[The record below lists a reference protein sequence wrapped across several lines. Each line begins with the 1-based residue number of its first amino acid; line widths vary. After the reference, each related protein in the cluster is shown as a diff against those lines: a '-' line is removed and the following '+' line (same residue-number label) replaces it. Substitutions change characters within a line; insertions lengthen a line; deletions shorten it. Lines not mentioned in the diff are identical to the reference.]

1 MLTLLCAAWHAVISG
16 GGGLQPKESTTTR
29 IMIDRLQLMQICSKL
44 STHTIS
50 QQQFHQLWGILA
62 NSAVMA
68 KTGHHE
74 HGDDTDAEP
83 PGGYSGG
90 SGGGVRE
97 AFHAGDWLV
106 VRETAV
112 TEAGARGGG
121 RVPGGAVPGGVGLVG
136 RRRWCTLVN
145 GQLRFAD
152 QRNGATKEAI
162 DMADV
167 RRVVQLAGEPPRS
180 RGISFTVG
188 GGSRAGVLGSV
199 LGGVAGAVGGAAAR
213 SVAGAVRS
221 VAGAAATLHSVD
233 DDADAAEALGGAQ
246 VTVRVAAARGLAG
259 MDRSGTSDPYV
270 VVRCIEGNGRRTT
283 AQKSKVISRSLAP
296 VWAEGEATFC
306 FGGLGPAATS
316 TGGATEGR
324 EGQGTAAAGEGQ
336 GCAGE
341 GEATAAELPAL
352 AVGQERTGI
361 SMTAA
366 VEDDPEGD
374 DAAAATAAAAAAAS
388 IALTQ
393 QQQQQQARDSS
404 VDAEKAGGQEESSLM
419 IEIEAWDADTFSR
432 DTPLGRVRI
441 SAAPA
446 AMDGQLRWHTLGLMG
461 HGLTQQTGA
470 CGEVQVCCSYA
481 APVEQLLPPKGREEQ
496 QDEVEATAAAAEEEE
511 EEGVGAKGQPTH
523 TLELHGHTPEGS
535 EPVGGGSSA
544 ADPEVESVPRIALL
558 LEGRW
563 VELKLETVSD
573 HGVSGV
579 DGGVGAAAVRSWWEQ
594 LEAGRRWAQNLHVER
609 ISLAE
614 LLLGFA
620 TLPRTPQ
627 LAALFG
633 FMQQGRGASGGGTA
647 TALVDRP
654 VDEVHAKA
662 LMAQLGLMEQFG
674 VRILQ
679 HHQEKLDEE
688 TLTARL
694 QRSAEQQLHVLTDA
708 EKARMVEIKQRT
720 AMRCCLYGGI
730 TCLVA
735 SVFEYWA
742 SIEFNTTGIGC
753 FDPDRGCAEIA
764 FWVVVLLSLGI
775 TTFIEILLLYLDS
788 LRSS

>member
-1 MLTLLCAAWHAVISG
+1 
-16 GGGLQPKESTTTR
+16 
-29 IMIDRLQLMQICSKL
+29 
-44 STHTIS
+44 
-50 QQQFHQLWGILA
+50 
-62 NSAVMA
+62 
-68 KTGHHE
+68 
-74 HGDDTDAEP
+74 
-83 PGGYSGG
+83 
-90 SGGGVRE
+90 
-97 AFHAGDWLV
+97 
-106 VRETAV
+106 
-112 TEAGARGGG
+112 
-121 RVPGGAVPGGVGLVG
+121 
-136 RRRWCTLVN
+136 
-145 GQLRFAD
+145 
-152 QRNGATKEAI
+152 
-162 DMADV
+162 
-167 RRVVQLAGEPPRS
+167 
-180 RGISFTVG
+180 
-188 GGSRAGVLGSV
+188 
-199 LGGVAGAVGGAAAR
+199 
-213 SVAGAVRS
+213 
-221 VAGAAATLHSVD
+221 
-233 DDADAAEALGGAQ
+233 
-246 VTVRVAAARGLAG
+246 
-259 MDRSGTSDPYV
+259 
-270 VVRCIEGNGRRTT
+270 
-283 AQKSKVISRSLAP
+283 
-296 VWAEGEATFC
+296 
-306 FGGLGPAATS
+306 
-316 TGGATEGR
+316 
-324 EGQGTAAAGEGQ
+324 
-336 GCAGE
+336 
-341 GEATAAELPAL
+341 
-352 AVGQERTGI
+352 
-361 SMTAA
+361 
-366 VEDDPEGD
+366 
-374 DAAAATAAAAAAAS
+374 
-388 IALTQ
+388 
-393 QQQQQQARDSS
+393 
-404 VDAEKAGGQEESSLM
+404 
-419 IEIEAWDADTFSR
+419 
-432 DTPLGRVRI
+432 
-441 SAAPA
+441 
-446 AMDGQLRWHTLGLMG
+446 
-461 HGLTQQTGA
+461 
-470 CGEVQVCCSYA
+470 
-481 APVEQLLPPKGREEQ
+481 
-496 QDEVEATAAAAEEEE
+496 
-511 EEGVGAKGQPTH
+511 
-523 TLELHGHTPEGS
+523 
-535 EPVGGGSSA
+535 
-544 ADPEVESVPRIALL
+544 VPRIALL

-579 DGGVGAAAVRSWWEQ
+579 DGGVGAAAVVRSWWEQ